1 MNRAA
6 SGLSLRL
13 RLTLTLVALFAAG
26 GAVTAA
32 IGYRDAH
39 AQIDR
44 ILDAHL
50 VQAASLLVAQA
61 SHELR
66 EVSEEDLKDLAPYH
80 QQIAFQIWG
89 PDGDLILRTRQAPR
103 LGFAQLGAGLHE
115 VRSDGRLWR
124 VYVAWDEARE
134 TMAQVAEDHAE
145 RVVLARRIAF
155 ATVLPMLI
163 ALPLLGLGAAWL
175 VARGLKPLADVSTE
189 LERRGPRAL
198 EPLPPQ
204 GLPAEVQPL
213 VNRLNDLLERVR
225 RSLEQ
230 ERSFASNAAHE
241 LRNPLAALRAQAEVA
256 RDSRDAQGARTALD
270 AVILACDRLT
280 RLVEQLLALA
290 RVEELGTPST
300 PIRLDS
306 LARDVAAVLAPRA
319 IAGGGDLALESPGP
333 VQCAGNASLLEAVL
347 RNLIDNALRHGG
359 AGASV
364 RVSVEQDDGGCTL
377 TVEDDGHGVAAD
389 RIGQLGNRFERADAT
404 PDSGSGLGLAIVE
417 RIARWHG
424 GTLAFA
430 PGANGRGL
438 KVSLRLPPPPQAEPQ
453 PQRL

>member
-1 MNRAA
+1 MSTPA
-6 SGLSLRL
+6 SGLSLRR

-50 VQAASLLVAQA
+50 VQSASLLVAQA

-66 EVSEEDLKDLAPYH
+66 EVSEEDLNDLAPYH
-80 QQIAFQIWG
+80 QQVAFQIWG

-103 LGFAQLGAGLHE
+103 LRFDQLAVGLHE
-115 VRSDGRLWR
+115 VQADGRLWR
-124 VYVAWDEARE
+124 VYVAWDKARE

-163 ALPLLGLGAAWL
+163 ALPLLGLGAGWL
-175 VARGLKPLADVSTE
+175 VARGLKPLVEVSNE
-189 LERRGPRAL
+189 LERRGPHAL
-198 EPLPPQ
+198 APLPPRA
-204 GLPAEVQPL
+204 LPAEVQPL
-213 VNRLNDLLERVR
+213 VNRLNELLERVR

-256 RDSRDAQGARTALD
+256 RDSRDSQVARTALD

-300 PIRLDS
+300 PIRLDV
-306 LARDVAAVLAPRA
+306 LARDVAAALAPRA
-319 IAGGGDLALESPGP
+319 IAAGGDLALESPGP
-333 VQCAGNASLLEAVL
+333 VHCAGNASLLEAVL

-359 AGASV
+359 AGVSV
-364 RVSVEQDDGGCTL
+364 RVCVAQDAEGCTL
-377 TVEDDGHGVAAD
+377 TVEDDGHGVASD

-404 PDSGSGLGLAIVE
+404 PDTGSGLGLAIVE
-417 RIARWHG
+417 RIARWHRG
-424 GTLAFA
+424 SLEFA
-430 PGANGRGL
+430 PGGNGRGL
-438 KVSLRLPPPPQAEPQ
+438 RVTLRLPPQASDT
-453 PQRL
+453 QRL

>member
-1 MNRAA
+1 MNSVA
-6 SGLSLRL
+6 SGPSLR
-13 RLTLTLVALFAAG
+13 RNLTLTLVALFAAG

-32 IGYRDAH
+32 FGYRDAH

-44 ILDAHL
+44 ILDSHL
-50 VQAASLLVAQA
+50 VQAGSLLVAQA

-66 EVSEEDLKDLAPYH
+66 EVNEQDLKDLAPYH

-103 LGFAQLGAGLHE
+103 LRFDQLGAGLHE
-115 VRSDGRLWR
+115 VESGGRSWR
-124 VYVAWDEARE
+124 VYVAWDTAHE
-134 TMAQVAEDHAE
+134 TMAQVTEDHAE
-145 RVVLARRIAF
+145 RIVLARRIAF

-163 ALPLLGLGAAWL
+163 ALPLLGLGAGWL
-175 VARGLKPLADVSTE
+175 VARGLRPLVEVSAE

-198 EPLPPQ
+198 APLSPQ
-204 GLPAEVQPL
+204 TLPAEVQPL

-256 RDSRDAQGARTALD
+256 RDSRDAQVARTALD

-300 PIRLDS
+300 PVRLDA
-306 LARDVAAVLAPRA
+306 LARDVAAALAPRA

-333 VQCAGNASLLEAVL
+333 VHCAGNASLLEAAL

-359 AGASV
+359 AGVSV
-364 RVSVEQDDGGCTL
+364 RVCVSQDSAGCTL
-377 TVEDDGHGVAAD
+377 TVEDDGQGVAMD

-404 PDSGSGLGLAIVE
+404 PDTGSGLGLAIVE
-417 RIARWHG
+417 RIAHWHRG
-424 GTLAFA
+424 SLEFARGT
-430 PGANGRGL
+430 NGRGL
-438 KVSLRLPPPPQAEPQ
+438 AVVLRLPLT
-453 PQRL
+453 QRL